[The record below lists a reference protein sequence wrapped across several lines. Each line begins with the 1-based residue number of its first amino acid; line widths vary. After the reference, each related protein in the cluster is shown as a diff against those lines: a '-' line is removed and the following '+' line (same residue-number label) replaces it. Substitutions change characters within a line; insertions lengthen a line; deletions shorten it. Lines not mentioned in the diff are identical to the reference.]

1 MKKIFRLIAAL
12 AAATVAFS
20 CMEEANPETPAA
32 DTENNGGTHYEGP
45 MVTLTFSVDELTK
58 TSYDKENGHQW
69 SEGDQ
74 IKIIYGTED
83 DAYTVA
89 EIIDGTVTANVG
101 DVETYYAVYPE
112 TTKYTLKE
120 VEVEGNT
127 SIQFAVTIPDG
138 QNGSFKQANIMAAK
152 TSRTNC
158 IFEFKNLTH
167 VFKFYRSEDSEFN
180 GFRFLTNSSSG
191 ILLRGTYP
199 VEINEDGSVEMGEP
213 TGQSRYIACTG
224 LQGTGPFYIGFG
236 PGVNMDHGFAVMGTR
251 STKNTDW
258 EETALTTGK
267 VETTRGTITN
277 LNIELDKVLHNDW
290 YIKETAEGKGD
301 GTSWDN
307 AGDIHTLLKLIGNEL
322 ADGVP
327 YNENTNCLR
336 LNNARI
342 YIAEG
347 EYDIPTAVGADYL
360 AWGDKWGYD
369 KKAPEHKTTILG
381 GYPATATGKDITTRD
396 IDAYPTKLVNPY
408 KTQNN
413 RVLHFNAV
421 TIPDLTFDGITFTK
435 SSTGS
440 TIDTGRGRIML
451 ATKAKGKITFSNCR
465 FTGLATSNNIGGSA
479 IDIRQASTSEVVFN
493 FENCSFTDNQQTNA
507 STYGG
512 VIVVEPDTENATINI
527 ADCVFKSNSSTVS
540 GSDKQAVGGAIFA
553 AAGVMNISGTTF
565 DSNSSQHLGGAI
577 YADRNAEINISGNCT
592 FKSNT
597 AHLGGSVYADNC
609 SISIQKTAFNSN
621 SCTDRGGAV
630 YLTNGAEVAIS
641 NACTFNGNSTT
652 NYGGAVY
659 IDGPTAKATITASE
673 FTSNTTKNGGAIAN
687 YGSIMI
693 VDNCSFQKNVGTNQG
708 GAIVSFDASLT
719 SYTAS
724 GNQCYSYIY
733 NSSFNQNY
741 VQYADGK
748 ESGNQGGTIKAHG
761 SGYIAIVNSTFT
773 GSNGKVGTIRLRHGA
788 EGTEGVKCWII
799 SSTIANDRSGF
810 WNQGSEAKLYNT
822 INHKNTTNGGTGGT
836 FTNDFTKTIFNSQNY
851 QTTSSSTPLTDTDI
865 LGAFANGVFP
875 VTASSADATNGMS
888 SEDLAALGAEG
899 SPLRTAMPLFDVIK
913 LTVDQKG
920 NPRVGKTV
928 MGAFVGE

>member
-127 SIQFAVTIPDG
+127 SIQFAVTIPEG
-138 QNGSFKQANIMAAK
+138 QDGSFKQANIMAAK

-213 TGQSRYIACTG
+213 TGQQSRYIACTG
-224 LQGTGPFYIGFG
+224 LKGTGPFYIGFG

-327 YNENTNCLR
+327 YNGNTNCLR

-408 KTQNN
+408 QKQNN

-435 SSTGS
+435 SSNGGTV
-440 TIDTGRGRIML
+440 DTGRGRIML

-540 GSDKQAVGGAIFA
+540 GSDKKAVGGAIFA

-597 AHLGGSVYADNC
+597 AS
-609 SISIQKTAFNSN
+609 
-621 SCTDRGGAV
+621 DRGGAIYV
-630 YLTNGAEVAIS
+630 SGSSTKVSVTASAFTS
-641 NACTFNGNSTT
+641 NKGT
-652 NYGGAVY
+652 NYGGAIY
-659 IDGPTAKATITASE
+659 MNSSSCINASGCT
-673 FTSNTTKNGGAIAN
+673 FTSNTSKYGGAIAN
-687 YGSIMI
+687 EISSLI
-693 VDNCSFQKNVGTNQG
+693 VDECTFTQNSVGMQG
-708 GAIVSFDASLT
+708 GAICTYDAGLASP
-719 SYTAS
+719 YTEISS
-724 GNQCYSYIY
+724 GIKAYTYVY
-733 NSSFNQNY
+733 NSTFDTNKS
-741 VQYADGK
+741 
-748 ESGNQGGTIKAHG
+748 SNQGAAIKGQG
-761 SGYIAIVNSTFT
+761 SGYIAVVNSSFT
-773 GSNGKVGTIRLRHGA
+773 NNVCTNGGGVLRLRNGS
-788 EGTEGVKCWII
+788 GEGVKLWYINNTSNNPKASDKNQYSI
-799 SSTIANDRSGF
+799 SNQSSTSYCYNSIILNETVPGGTVVKEF
-810 WNQGSEAKLYNT
+810 YNT
-822 INHKNTTNGGTGGT
+822 VVGTALYTADGIKSETTVT
-836 FTNDFTKTIFNSQNY
+836 FADQI
-851 QTTSSSTPLTDTDI
+851 
-865 LGAFANGVFP
+865 GAFADGVFP
-875 VTASSADATNGMS
+875 VTALSVAATEGMAS
-888 SEDLAALGAEG
+888 TDLEALGAEG
-899 SPLRTAMPLFDVIK
+899 SALLTAMPLFETK
-913 LTVDQKG
+913 YLTVDQKG
-920 NPRVGKTV
+920 NSRVGKTI
-928 MGAFVGE
+928 MGAYVGE

>member
-89 EIIDGTVTANVG
+89 KIIDGTVTANVG

-290 YIKETAEGKGD
+290 YIKETAKGKGD

-327 YNENTNCLR
+327 YNGNTNCLR

-369 KKAPEHKTTILG
+369 KKDPEHKTTILG

-408 KTQNN
+408 QTQNN

-435 SSTGS
+435 SSNGGTV
-440 TIDTGRGRIML
+440 DTGRGRIML

-540 GSDKQAVGGAIFA
+540 GSDKKAVGGAIFA

-577 YADRNAEINISGNCT
+577 YADRNAEINISDNCT
-592 FKSNT
+592 FNSNT
-597 AHLGGSVYADNC
+597 AS
-609 SISIQKTAFNSN
+609 
-621 SCTDRGGAV
+621 DRGGAIYV
-630 YLTNGAEVAIS
+630 SGSSTKVSVTASAFTS
-641 NACTFNGNSTT
+641 NKGT
-652 NYGGAVY
+652 NYGGAIY
-659 IDGPTAKATITASE
+659 MNSSSCINASGCT
-673 FTSNTTKNGGAIAN
+673 FTSNTSKYGGAIAN
-687 YGSIMI
+687 EISSLI
-693 VDNCSFQKNVGTNQG
+693 VDECTFTQNSVGMQG
-708 GAIVSFDASLT
+708 GAICTYDAGLASP
-719 SYTAS
+719 YTEISS
-724 GNQCYSYIY
+724 GIKAYTYVY
-733 NSSFNQNY
+733 NSTFDTNKS
-741 VQYADGK
+741 
-748 ESGNQGGTIKAHG
+748 SNQGAAIKGQG
-761 SGYIAIVNSTFT
+761 SGYIAVVNSSFT
-773 GSNGKVGTIRLRHGA
+773 NNVCSNGGGVLRLRNGS
-788 EGTEGVKCWII
+788 GEGVKLWYINNTSNNPKASNKPQYSI
-799 SSTIANDRSGF
+799 SNQSSTSYC
-810 WNQGSEAKLYNT
+810 YNSIILNET
-822 INHKNTTNGGTGGT
+822 VPGGTVVKEFYNSVVGT
-836 FTNDFTKTIFNSQNY
+836 ALYTADGIKSE
-851 QTTSSSTPLTDTDI
+851 TTVTFADQI
-865 LGAFANGVFP
+865 GAFADGVFP
-875 VTASSADATNGMS
+875 VTASSVAATEGMAS
-888 SEDLAALGAEG
+888 TDLEALGAEG
-899 SPLRTAMPLFDVIK
+899 SALLTAMPLFETK
-913 LTVDQKG
+913 YLTVDQKG
-920 NPRVGKTV
+920 NSRVGKTI
-928 MGAFVGE
+928 MGAYVGE

>member
-12 AAATVAFS
+12 AATTVAFS
-20 CMEEANPETPAA
+20 CMEEANPETPVTDDA
-32 DTENNGGTHYEGP
+32 TGTHYDGP
-45 MVTLTFSVDELTK
+45 MVTLTFSLDELTK

-138 QNGSFKQANIMAAK
+138 QNGSFKEANIMAAK

-213 TGQSRYIACTG
+213 TGQSRYIACIG
-224 LQGTGPFYIGFG
+224 LKGTGPFYIGFG

-251 STKNTDW
+251 STKNTEW

-307 AGDIHTLLKLIGNEL
+307 AGDINTLLKLIGNEL

-327 YNENTNCLR
+327 YNGNTNCLR

-369 KKAPEHKTTILG
+369 NKAPEHKTTILG

-408 KTQNN
+408 QKQNN

-440 TIDTGRGRIML
+440 TVDTGRGRIML

-465 FTGLATSNNIGGSA
+465 FTGLITSNNLGGSA

-507 STYGG
+507 YTYGG
-512 VIVVEPDTENATINI
+512 VIVVEPDTQNATINI

-540 GSDKQAVGGAIFA
+540 GSDKKAVGGAIFA

-597 AHLGGSVYADNC
+597 AS
-609 SISIQKTAFNSN
+609 
-621 SCTDRGGAV
+621 DRGGAIYV
-630 YLTNGAEVAIS
+630 SGSSTKVSVTASAFTS
-641 NACTFNGNSTT
+641 NKGT
-652 NYGGAVY
+652 NYGGAIY
-659 IDGPTAKATITASE
+659 MNSSSCINASGCT
-673 FTSNTTKNGGAIAN
+673 FTSNTAKYGGAISN
-687 YGSIMI
+687 EISTLI
-693 VDNCSFQKNVGTNQG
+693 VDGCTFTGNSVGMQG
-708 GAIVSFDASLT
+708 GAICTYDADLASPYEEVSAGKKAST
-719 SYTAS
+719 YV
-724 GNQCYSYIY
+724 Y
-733 NSSFNQNY
+733 NSSFDNN
-741 VQYADGK
+741 K
-748 ESGNQGGTIKAHG
+748 SSNQGAAIKAQG
-761 SGYIAIVNSTFT
+761 SGYLAVVNSSF
-773 GSNGKVGTIRLRHGA
+773 SNNVCSNAGGVLRLRC
-788 EGTEGVKCWII
+788 GTGDGVNLWYINNSSNNPKVSNKTQYSI
-799 SSTIANDRSGF
+799 S
-810 WNQGSEAKLYNT
+810 NQGSNSYCYNSIILNETVPGGTVIKKFYNT
-822 INHKNTTNGGTGGT
+822 VVGTALYTADGITSETTVT
-836 FTNDFTKTIFNSQNY
+836 FEEQI
-851 QTTSSSTPLTDTDI
+851 
-865 LGAFANGVFP
+865 GAFANGVFP
-875 VTASSADATNGMS
+875 VTASSAAATNGMS
-888 SEDLAALGAEG
+888 STALAALGAEE
-899 SPLRTAMPLFDVIK
+899 SALMTAMPLFETK
-913 LTVDQKG
+913 YLTVDQKG
-920 NPRVGKTV
+920 NSREGKTI
-928 MGAFVGE
+928 MGAYVGE